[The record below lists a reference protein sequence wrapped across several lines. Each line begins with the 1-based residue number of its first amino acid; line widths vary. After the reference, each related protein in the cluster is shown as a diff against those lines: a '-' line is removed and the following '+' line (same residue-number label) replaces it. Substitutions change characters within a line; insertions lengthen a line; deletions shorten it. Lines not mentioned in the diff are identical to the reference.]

1 VEGSIL
7 FDTTLYL
14 FEKEYIMDL
23 KDTKMLKQA
32 LKPVVKELIYECLIT
47 EGILSSVV
55 TEVMKGARVAPI
67 VESKQQTQPQ
77 SAKQITKPRL
87 ETDDEAAARK
97 KKLQEALGS
106 KLGINVFEGT
116 TPLPS
121 GGIQGDSSPTQAAAG
136 NPLSG
141 LDPNDSGVDISGLLK
156 LTGGWRKI

>member
-1 VEGSIL
+1 
-7 FDTTLYL
+7 
-14 FEKEYIMDL
+14 MDL

-67 VESKQQTQPQ
+67 VESKQQTQPT
-77 SAKQITKPRL
+77 KQITKPRL

-97 KKLQEALGS
+97 KKLQETLGS

-121 GGIQGDSSPTQAAAG
+121 GGRQGDSSLTQATAG
-136 NPLSG
+136 NPLAG

-156 LTGGWRKI
+156 LTGGWRQI

>member
-1 VEGSIL
+1 
-7 FDTTLYL
+7 
-14 FEKEYIMDL
+14 MDL

-67 VESKQQTQPQ
+67 IESKQQTQPQ
-77 SAKQITKPRL
+77 SIKQATKPRL
-87 ETDDEAAARK
+87 ETDDEAAVRK
-97 KKLQEALGS
+97 KKLQETLGS

-121 GGIQGDSSPTQAAAG
+121 GGRQGDSSPTQAAAG

-156 LTGGWRKI
+156 LTGGWRQI